1 MNEPTRTTA
10 RAAAADDDDDAAGSS
25 GSRGGQSRTRTIDQ
39 KARIIRGRRRHHC
52 TSTDIG
58 VRSDLS
64 EKQESLFLMR

>member
-10 RAAAADDDDDAAGSS
+10 RAAAADDDDDDAAGSS
-25 GSRGGQSRTRTIDQ
+25 GSRGGQSRTRIDQ